1 MTSKRKV
8 AFSTTR
14 ASREMQVGRGSARRN
29 ITDKRFLKVL
39 QEFIS
44 YAEKKLIDAMNAIW
58 QIVLGRCG
66 SCEFEHRQMHDG
78 WG

>member
-1 MTSKRKV
+1 
-8 AFSTTR
+8 
-14 ASREMQVGRGSARRN
+14 MQVGRGSARRK
-29 ITDKRFLKVL
+29 ITDKRFRKIL
-39 QEFIS
+39 QDFI
-44 YAEKKLIDAMNAIW
+44 YRTEKKLIDAMNAIW